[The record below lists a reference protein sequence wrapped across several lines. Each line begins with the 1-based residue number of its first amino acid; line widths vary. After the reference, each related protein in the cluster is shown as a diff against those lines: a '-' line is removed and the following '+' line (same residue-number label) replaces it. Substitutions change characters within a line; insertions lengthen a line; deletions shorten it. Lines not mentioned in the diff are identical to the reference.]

1 MPINILCNN
10 LSLYEYR
17 GNLYLIQDLRKINVL
32 KKVFYV
38 AEPGFSPNKVFF
50 TFCIKM
56 PRNLIYTMRAKV
68 RPRNLIYTMRAKVR
82 PRKHIQ

>member
-32 KKVFYV
+32 KKKSFNNWFYRNYAV
-38 AEPGFSPNKVFF
+38 DKTGLEH
-50 TFCIKM
+50 CIMTK
-56 PRNLIYTMRAKV
+56 LDF
-68 RPRNLIYTMRAKVR
+68 
-82 PRKHIQ
+82 